1 MENKAFELLGKIK
14 MISLMKSQFED
25 FTDLNADS
33 SAFDYVHFSNT
44 SERLSYYDD
53 YENYHDLYHSI
64 AAGKE
69 VCLYHINDG
78 RNIPVKLPQK
88 EKSVRQ
94 TLKEFQALVQSDLNN
109 ADNLVN
115 QRKSNQ
121 ER

>member
-53 YENYHDLYHSI
+53 YDNYHDLYHSI
-64 AAGKE
+64 VAGKE
-69 VCLYHINDG
+69 VCLYHINDE
-78 RNIPVKLPQK
+78 RNISVKLPPK
-88 EKSVRQ
+88 ERSVRQ

-115 QRKSNQ
+115 QRKINQ